1 MDSELEMTDKAVAA
15 LNDRVSQIESRL
27 NAYGVPEVRGEY
39 TDRRPEM
46 VGSTKRSA
54 TIEFSVNKLSPE
66 SWAAITGA
74 TDDAE
79 NLSELRAAYLELRRP
94 PWNKH
99 SEKMVRLYSAIEAVL
114 GGPTAVP
121 EEMAIGKHMSPDHN
135 LFKCPHP
142 LCVRDAAIAAKG
154 GVVEKSTV
162 GIDFGVG
169 IAVYGGATEPDGVII
184 GRNSEEVEC
193 NNRHCEHQITGAFGG
208 HCLRSTCDNWRHNC
222 PRHQAIIGEG

>member
-15 LNDRVSQIESRL
+15 VAHAFSQIESRL

-39 TDRRPEM
+39 TDRRPQFQGMGEM
-46 VGSTKRSA
+46 VSLEDMK
-54 TIEFSVNKLSPE
+54 
-66 SWAAITGA
+66 
-74 TDDAE
+74 
-79 NLSELRAAYLELRRP
+79 ELRAAYLELRRP

-114 GGPTAVP
+114 GTP
-121 EEMAIGKHMSPDHN
+121 ES
-135 LFKCPHP
+135 
-142 LCVRDAAIAAKG
+142 V
-154 GVVEKSTV
+154 GVVDDLPGVESRMIDQVAGEQSRV

>member
-15 LNDRVSQIESRL
+15 LNDRVSRIEARL
-27 NAYGVPEVRGEY
+27 NAYGVPEV
-39 TDRRPEM
+39 

-79 NLSELRAAYLELRRP
+79 NLSELKAAYLELRRP

-114 GGPTAVP
+114 GTP
-121 EEMAIGKHMSPDHN
+121 ES
-135 LFKCPHP
+135 
-142 LCVRDAAIAAKG
+142 V
-154 GVVEKSTV
+154 GVVDDLPGVESRMLDQVAGEQPRV

-169 IAVYGGATEPDGVII
+169 IAVYGYGATEPNGVII

-193 NNRHCEHQITGAFGG
+193 NNRHCEHQITGAFGD

>member
-54 TIEFSVNKLSPE
+54 TIEFSVNKLSLE

-79 NLSELRAAYLELRRP
+79 NLTELRAAYLELRRP

-114 GGPTAVP
+114 GTP
-121 EEMAIGKHMSPDHN
+121 ES
-135 LFKCPHP
+135 
-142 LCVRDAAIAAKG
+142 V
-154 GVVEKSTV
+154 GVVDDLPGVESRMLDDEQPRV

>member
-39 TDRRPEM
+39 TDRRPET

-54 TIEFSVNKLSPE
+54 TIEFSVNKMSPE

-79 NLSELRAAYLELRRP
+79 NLTELRAAYLELRRP

-114 GGPTAVP
+114 GTP
-121 EEMAIGKHMSPDHN
+121 ES
-135 LFKCPHP
+135 
-142 LCVRDAAIAAKG
+142 V
-154 GVVEKSTV
+154 GVVDDLPGVESRMLDQVAGEQSRV

-222 PRHQAIIGEG
+222 PRHQAIIGGG